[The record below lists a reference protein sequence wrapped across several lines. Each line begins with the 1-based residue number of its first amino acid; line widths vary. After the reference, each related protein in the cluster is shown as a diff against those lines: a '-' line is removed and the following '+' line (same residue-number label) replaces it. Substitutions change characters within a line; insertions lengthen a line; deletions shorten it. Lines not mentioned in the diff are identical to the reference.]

1 MRTVR
6 VGIIGTGGIANGK
19 HIKEL
24 LECRDAKITA
34 LCDID
39 PAALERAAGLAGVP
53 QEKCY
58 TDYRD
63 LIADPDVDAV
73 EICTPNYLHAEMAKA
88 VLSAAKFLNLEKP
101 VTLNYEQA
109 LEILEAEKKSDAFG
123 MVCFSYRFMPAVR
136 YAKHLVD
143 QNKLGNIVGLNVA
156 YLKSSAFWEGRALE
170 WRFEKEK
177 AGSGVLSDLGSHL
190 IDLAQL
196 LAGDIAELCA
206 TTQTVVKERPTLDG
220 KGTAPVDTDDSC
232 SFIARFACGA
242 EGCFHITRCAMG
254 HQNTIRYDV
263 YGDRGALSFD
273 LNDPSVLTICF
284 GEGDPRNFKSETVSV
299 PKEFYLCQE
308 QAFVNAINGNR
319 DALFPTLSDGA
330 HGQKVLDAMLMSAGQ
345 RRWVSLKS

>member
-1 MRTVR
+1 MGTVR

-24 LECRDAKITA
+24 LECLDAKVVA
-34 LCDID
+34 LCDVD
-39 PAALERAAGLAGVP
+39 PAALERTAARAGVP
-53 QEKCY
+53 AEKCY
-58 TDYRD
+58 KDYRD
-63 LIADPDVDAV
+63 LIADPEVDAV

-88 VLSAAKFLNLEKP
+88 VLAAGKFLNLEKP
-101 VTLNYEQA
+101 VTMNYEQA
-109 LEILEAEKKSDAFG
+109 LEVLAAEKKSAVFG
-123 MVCFSYRFMPAVR
+123 MACFSYRFMPAVR

-143 QNKLGNIVGLNVA
+143 QKKFGNIVGLNVA
-156 YLKSSAFWEGRALE
+156 YLKSSAFWQGRALE

-177 AGSGVLSDLGSHL
+177 ASSGVLSDLGSHL

-196 LAGDIAELCA
+196 LAGDIVELCA
-206 TTQTVVKERPTLDG
+206 TTQIVVKERPTLDG
-220 KGTAPVDTDDSC
+220 KGVAPVNTDDSC

-242 EGCFHITRCAMG
+242 DGCFHITRCAIG

-273 LNDPSVLTICF
+273 LNDPSVLKICF
-284 GEGDPRNFKSETVSV
+284 GEGDPKSFKMETVAV

-308 QAFVNAINGNR
+308 QAFINAINGNR

-330 HGQKVLDAMLMSAGQ
+330 HGQRVLDAMLESAEQ
-345 RRWVSLKS
+345 RRWVSLK